1 VWVTGK
7 PVHRLQL
14 CLIYRCG
21 RLKLCTISHFVASYG
36 ERGSKA
42 EQQSESAVR
51 QREAE
56 ERKSRATEQSE
67 RAQNKPENK
76 EGIKGGSKWNIE
88 TDPIETTWLI
98 IR

>member
-21 RLKLCTISHFVASYG
+21 RLKLCTISHFVAPYG
-36 ERGSKA
+36 ERESKA

-56 ERKSRATEQSE
+56 QRNGSAERESGAEEPRDRAERESAEQARE
-67 RAQNKPENK
+67 QR
-76 EGIKGGSKWNIE
+76 
-88 TDPIETTWLI
+88 
-98 IR
+98 RY

>member
-1 VWVTGK
+1 
-7 PVHRLQL
+7 
-14 CLIYRCG
+14 
-21 RLKLCTISHFVASYG
+21 
-36 ERGSKA
+36 
-42 EQQSESAVR
+42 VR